1 MSRPKPI
8 KIHSGVW
15 SYAATVKEESDVACL
30 SWRSTGPTAFKPPVF
45 PAWSGFSGGPSSY
58 KPPDFP
64 AWGGFSGAASARAS
78 YSARVATEM
87 EKENWKKFYVFDDD
101 IANEPYFAS
110 NLKYYPHLPQPLW
123 VDDYQTFAEIK
134 ASISAGNHSQIRPP
148 LSLLYVPPRPS
159 CFGPGLN
166 RNGVMGHG
174 PFLGSR
180 SRDDWFRMGCSPWRP
195 FEVKTTGDS
204 LSRLANLM
212 RSARVALPEVMVGQ
226 AAPNQGAQLERRAAA
241 EGGPRP
247 LPGPSPAAAAGAPE
261 PREEEVA
268 VQKPIPVP
276 PRIPRY
282 NMNRHRRLQSLRNE
296 AAAATATIQTTTAYS
311 LNLSFE
317 VTQSE
322 DSPFPIIKDNGTLIR
337 PLPPPQFRLPPAPK
351 KDEAVDA
358 EVAST
363 SAKFVPVSSPS
374 SSPLMFP
381 PFE

>member
-1 MSRPKPI
+1 M
-8 KIHSGVW
+8 
-15 SYAATVKEESDVACL
+15 ACL
-30 SWRSTGPTAFKPPVF
+30 SWRSTGPTAFKPPDF

-64 AWGGFSGAASARAS
+64 AWGGFSGAASARTS

-87 EKENWKKFYVFDDD
+87 EKDNWKKFYVFDDD

-180 SRDDWFRMGCSPWRP
+180 SRDDWLRVGCSPWRP
-195 FEVKTTGDS
+195 YEVKTTGDS

-212 RSARVALPEVMVGQ
+212 RSARVALPEVEVEQGGPNPGAHLEVG
-226 AAPNQGAQLERRAAA
+226 GATV
-241 EGGPRP
+241 GGPRP
-247 LPGPSPAAAAGAPE
+247 GPGPAPAPAAVAVAGACGLE
-261 PREEEVA
+261 SMEEEVA
-268 VQKPIPVP
+268 EHKPIPVP

-282 NMNRHRRLQSLRNE
+282 NMHRHRRLQNLRNE
-296 AAAATATIQTTTAYS
+296 ATAATATIQTTTAYS

-337 PLPPPQFRLPPAPK
+337 PLPPPQFRLPPKVPK
-351 KDEAVDA
+351 EDEAMDA

-363 SAKFVPVSSPS
+363 SAKFAPVSSAS